1 MLDRN
6 TTRLLKK
13 LKNCN
18 LQIMDISTPYYS
30 DVSRISNSNIGWFLQ
45 KGPAY
50 LHKMLTEDVPE
61 EKSPALERGSMIHM
75 YILQPEEFQKTYVVW
90 DKSRP
95 SSGQQEEFCQAL
107 ANSLEIEPNKAVLDA
122 YKKAYSTKGKSED
135 TMLSEGLKIAST
147 LKDYID
153 FIKADDGRTMIG
165 PWDYHMLKEIENNIQ
180 SHKLAN
186 KIVWPI
192 GKGKAYSIDGIMK
205 QIDSILY
212 TVDETGHP
220 IENVMSFHEFHINW
234 EYLTAYGSN
243 AEQDEDPQG
252 VREVHCKS
260 LLDGLTLDFKNKK
273 VIIYDLKTTQKLWHF
288 EDSIDQYDYLRQLCY
303 YTMAADWYLENELGQ
318 TPGTWDHDY
327 YIIGIDTTG
336 SNEIRVFKI
345 DGYIVDSKI
354 PVIENALT
362 EIAWHQSIGKW
373 DHSREYYEGDGSETL
388 NL

>member
-1 MLDRN
+1 
-6 TTRLLKK
+6 
-13 LKNCN
+13 
-18 LQIMDISTPYYS
+18 MDITIPYYE
-30 DVSRISNSNIGWFLQ
+30 DKTRISNSNIGWFLN
-45 KGPAY
+45 KGPAF
-50 LHKMLTEDVPE
+50 LHKMLTEDVSE

-95 SSGQQEEFCQAL
+95 ASGQQEEFCQAL
-107 ANSLEIEPNKAVLDA
+107 ANSLEIEPNKAILDA
-122 YKKAYSTKGKSED
+122 YKKAYSTKGKSEA

-165 PWDYHMLKEIENNIQ
+165 LWDYHMLEKIKQNVQ
-180 SHKLAN
+180 SHKLA
-186 KIVWPI
+186 KWIIWPTDDKNPPRMLTDN
-192 GKGKAYSIDGIMK
+192 GPIDVIK
-205 QIDSILY
+205 N
-212 TVDETGHP
+212 H
-220 IENVMSFHEFHINW
+220 HEFHINW

-273 VIIYDLKTTQKLWHF
+273 VIIYDLKTTQKLQHF
-288 EDSIDQYDYLRQLCY
+288 EDSIDQYDYCRQLCY
-303 YTMAADWYLENELGQ
+303 YTMAADWYLENELGE

-336 SNEIRVFKI
+336 SYEIRVFKI
-345 DGYIVDSKI
+345 DGYVVDSKI

-362 EIAWHQSIGKW
+362 EIAWHQSTGKW
-373 DHSREYYEGDGSETL
+373 DHSREYYEGNGSETL